1 MDRLES
7 LNVFVHVVDTGGFAP
22 AGRALRR
29 SPAMVAKHI
38 DALEASLGAQLV
50 RRTTRRL
57 SLTEAGSAY
66 YKRARTILDEFEE
79 ANREAAAQQISP
91 QGLLRIALPAAFD
104 AVISPILAEFAAE
117 NPNVS
122 LDLLA
127 DDRTLDMLEQHLDL
141 AIRGGTLPDSS
152 LIARKLAPLSVIVCA
167 SPGYIERRGAPTS
180 LEDLPTHDCIAYTER
195 LSGDVWTFSDP
206 DAGEIKIHFER
217 VRHRAN
223 SAEGQRALAMQG
235 LGLIL
240 VPEPLVR
247 DDIAHGRL
255 APVLEERT
263 EAKQWLYAVHP
274 PGRSLPLATR
284 RLIDMLRSRLKS
296 L

>member
-22 AGRALRR
+22 AGRALKR

-50 RRTTRRL
+50 RRTTRRIA
-57 SLTEAGSAY
+57 LTEAGLAY
-66 YKRARTILDEFEE
+66 YRRARTILAEFDE
-79 ANREAAAQQISP
+79 ASREAAAQQISP
-91 QGLLRIALPAAFD
+91 KGLLRIALPAAFD
-104 AVISPILAEFAAE
+104 DIISPILADFAAE
-117 NPNVS
+117 NPGVN

-127 DDRTLDMLEQHLDL
+127 DDRTLDLLGQRIDL

-152 LIARKLAPLSVIVCA
+152 LIARKLASLSVIVCA
-167 SPGYIERRGAPTS
+167 SPDYIERRGAPTS
-180 LEDLPTHDCIAYTER
+180 PKDLPAHDCIAYTER
-195 LSGDVWTFSDP
+195 LSGDLWTFTDP
-206 DAGEIKIHFER
+206 DVGEIKVQFER

-223 SAEGQRALAMQG
+223 SAEGQRALAMRG
-235 LGLIL
+235 LGLIRI
-240 VPEPLVR
+240 PEPLVR

-255 APVLEERT
+255 LRVLERQP
-263 EAKQWLYAVHP
+263 EAKRWLYAVYP
-274 PGRSLPLATR
+274 PGQSLPLATR
-284 RLIDMLRSRLKS
+284 QLIDMLQLRLTS

>member
-7 LNVFVHVVDTGGFAP
+7 LNVFVHVVDSGGFAP

-38 DALEASLGAQLV
+38 DALEALLGTQLV

-57 SLTEAGSAY
+57 FLTEAGLAY
-66 YKRARTILDEFEE
+66 YQRARAILAEFEE

-91 QGLLRIALPAAFD
+91 KGSLRIALPAAFD
-104 AVISPILAEFAAE
+104 AVISPILADFAAE
-117 NPNVS
+117 NPGVS

-127 DDRTLDMLEQHLDL
+127 DDRTLDMLEQRIDL

-152 LIARKLAPLSVIVCA
+152 LIARKLAALSVIVCA
-167 SPGYIERRGAPTS
+167 SPDYINRRGAPTS
-180 LEDLPTHDCIAYTER
+180 PEDLPEHDCIAYTER
-195 LSGDVWTFSDP
+195 LSGDVWTFTDP
-206 DAGEIKIHFER
+206 DADEIKVQFER

-223 SAEGQRALAMQG
+223 SAEGQRALAMRG
-235 LGLIL
+235 LGLIRI
-240 VPEPLVR
+240 PEPLVR
-247 DDIAHGRL
+247 DDIAAGRL
-255 APVLEERT
+255 LRVLERRT
-263 EAKQWLYAVHP
+263 EAKRWLYAVYP
-274 PGRSLPLATR
+274 PGQSLPLATR
-284 RLIDMLRSRLKS
+284 RLIDMLQSRLTS